1 MPGCRGARAKRGGTS
16 ELITATA
23 RRGEWRAAAFLYA
36 RVRGNPKETIE
47 TVEEPEIVKEM
58 RSWTPEQRRDLLR
71 QWNEEKDDAAEAAE
85 AAG

>member
-1 MPGCRGARAKRGGTS
+1 
-16 ELITATA
+16 
-23 RRGEWRAAAFLYA
+23 
-36 RVRGNPKETIE
+36 VHGNPKETIE